1 MNEVLT
7 IDGLAGG
14 YTDVDIIHGI
24 DLSVNPQEI
33 VTIAGT
39 NGAGKSTFLKALLG
53 LLPRTKGSVKL
64 YGQDISHL
72 GTEARIEKG
81 LAYVPQVTNVF
92 RTLSVYENLLVADKR
107 VTRSQIDEML
117 QVFPAL
123 KTRLSQQ
130 AGTLS
135 GGERQQLAFARAL
148 IRSPKLIILDEPTA
162 ALAPKLI
169 QSIFDVIVQ
178 LKQLNVAV
186 LMVEQRARQ
195 ALDISDRAYI
205 LDQGKVVLAGA
216 AHELLNNPEMVEL
229 YLGTQTHT

>member
-24 DLSVNPQEI
+24 DLSVNHKEI

-53 LLPRTKGSVKL
+53 LLPRTRGTVQL
-64 YGQDISHL
+64 YGKDISHL
-72 GTEARIEKG
+72 GTEARIEQG

-92 RTLSVYENLLVADKR
+92 RTLSVYENLLVADKH
-107 VTRSQIDEML
+107 VTRAKVDEML
-117 QVFPAL
+117 DVFPAL
-123 KTRLSQQ
+123 RSRLSQQ